1 VGSLVAAAHDA
12 VGVHALVGLE
22 GAVLIA
28 VFSMLA
34 NVEAAALAL
43 VAHGGN
49 GGNDGRGAK
58 RAVGVKAAVAGAADR
73 AAVRAVG
80 AVLADVVA
88 ASSLTVNGQGRVAE
102 ADPAVERIA
111 QVVLE
116 LA

>member
-1 VGSLVAAAHDA
+1 MGGFVAAAHHA
-12 VGVHALVGLE
+12 VAVHALVGLE
-22 GAVLIA
+22 GAVLIT

-43 VAHGGN
+43 VAHGSD
-49 GGNDGRGAK
+49 GGNDSRRAQGAV
-58 RAVGVKAAVAGAADR
+58 RVKAAVASAADR